1 MSKLCATE
9 KARTYMSTES
19 GSGILVNGRRLI
31 LAVIHSSTDELTTL
45 PLILDKRTFPSP
57 KSTAF
62 LNDSY
67 QICAKGYRMDND
79 LLFSIFQFIIRQN
92 CLGQNVVV
100 H

>member
-1 MSKLCATE
+1 MC
-9 KARTYMSTES
+9 TES
-19 GSGILVNGRRLI
+19 GGGILVNGRRLT
-31 LAVIHSSTDELTTL
+31 LAAIHSPTDELTTL

-67 QICAKGYRMDND
+67 QIHAKDSRMGSD
-79 LLFSIFQFIIRQN
+79 LLFPIFQFIIRQN